1 MKKLKIPMMLLFL
14 MGFLIIGACEK
25 FEDPDPIFDPTLV
38 ILEDPAL
45 EEDQSLETHE
55 DADKIKKESDPSA

>member
-1 MKKLKIPMMLLFL
+1 MRKQKIPMILLFL
-14 MGFLIIGACEK
+14 MGLLIIGACEK
-25 FEDPDPIFDPTLV
+25 FEDPDLKEDQFLET
-38 ILEDPAL
+38 LEDSAL

>member
-25 FEDPDPIFDPTLV
+25 VEDPDPIFDQTLE
-38 ILEDPAL
+38 ISQDSALED
-45 EEDQSLETHE
+45 DQYRENRE
-55 DADKIKKESDPSA
+55 DADKVEEESDPSL

>member
-25 FEDPDPIFDPTLV
+25 FEDPELTNEQS
-38 ILEDPAL
+38 LEVLENRAL
-45 EEDQSLETHE
+45 EEDQSHENHE
-55 DADKIKKESDPSA
+55 DADKLKRESEPSP

>member
-25 FEDPDPIFDPTLV
+25 EAVIPPGEDPPPNTLQ
-38 ILEDPAL
+38 DTAL
-45 EEDQSLETHE
+45 EEDQFLENHE
-55 DADKIKKESDPSA
+55 DPDKIKRQSDPSL